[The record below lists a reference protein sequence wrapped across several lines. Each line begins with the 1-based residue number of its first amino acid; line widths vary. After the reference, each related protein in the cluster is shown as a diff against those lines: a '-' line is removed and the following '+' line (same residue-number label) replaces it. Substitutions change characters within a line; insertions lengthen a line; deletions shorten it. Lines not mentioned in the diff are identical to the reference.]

1 MLPGWA
7 FLSFLR
13 LQHHF
18 LLQPEGGHCGVRGR
32 IFQTKL
38 YPVKEVSVGELVPP
52 STHLTLLPFVTEI
65 TDRRPFEVENQFERR
80 TRSILASRQNGR
92 QGRNSLQR

>member
-1 MLPGWA
+1 MVAGWA

-38 YPVKEVSVGELVPP
+38 YPVKEVSVGQLLPP
-52 STHLTLLPFVTEI
+52 TTHLTLLSFVIEI

-80 TRSILASRQNGR
+80 AGSIVASGQNGR